1 MSLWVFLV
9 PIIILLVF
17 VILCKRYNWKFF
29 RKIHDDDP
37 YNLDSDSSDY
47 DSDDDSDDDDY

>member
-47 DSDDDSDDDDY
+47 DSDDDDDYY